1 MYAALP
7 AWGRGGDVYE
17 VKPAGELEPDPPG
30 EISTG
35 SYLAPVAAVVAVVRR
50 AIGPEEA
57 ALRISAFL
65 LTLAADDAAVVTPSP
80 SQITRELSYRRVRL
94 GPMRF
99 LASRTPLRVLVV
111 EDEDN
116 AALLVQVILAS
127 EHGIIVV
134 GRARHGREALTMAAA
149 LSPEVILMDL
159 NMPVM
164 NGVEAIRRLREL
176 GSKARIVVTTGVDDA
191 AMLQDARAAGADAL
205 VAKPPTREELLAALV
220 PA

>member
-1 MYAALP
+1 
-7 AWGRGGDVYE
+7 
-17 VKPAGELEPDPPG
+17 
-30 EISTG
+30 
-35 SYLAPVAAVVAVVRR
+35 
-50 AIGPEEA
+50 
-57 ALRISAFL
+57 
-65 LTLAADDAAVVTPSP
+65 
-80 SQITRELSYRRVRL
+80 
-94 GPMRF
+94 
-99 LASRTPLRVLVV
+99 
-111 EDEDN
+111 
-116 AALLVQVILAS
+116 
-127 EHGIIVV
+127 
-134 GRARHGREALTMAAA
+134 MAAA

>member
-1 MYAALP
+1 
-7 AWGRGGDVYE
+7 
-17 VKPAGELEPDPPG
+17 
-30 EISTG
+30 
-35 SYLAPVAAVVAVVRR
+35 
-50 AIGPEEA
+50 
-57 ALRISAFL
+57 
-65 LTLAADDAAVVTPSP
+65 
-80 SQITRELSYRRVRL
+80 
-94 GPMRF
+94 MRF